1 VPSFHASLGP
11 AVPKGNFFPIGV
23 LYLVGA
29 IRCYAPIGQNVS
41 LVEKATAAHVQS
53 EDRGFVMK
61 TITFTGK
68 SSLSMLLFFAGLLS
82 FGAPNARA
90 DEEKDP
96 PTRVARIS
104 YVEGSVSLQ
113 PGGQGDW
120 GSAAKNRPVTIGDKI
135 WVDKDSRA
143 ELQAGPAA
151 IHLGSMTALSFLNL
165 DQGITQ
171 MRLAEGSV
179 NFRVSE
185 LRQGDLYEVDAPNL
199 AFTVKEAGAFRVD
212 VNDNGDSARV
222 TVIRGEGEV
231 TAGGKT
237 YEVHPG
243 ERAEFNGTENVQYSI
258 EKAPG
263 PDGLDRW
270 AAERDSKE
278 DRSVSAKYVSRDMVG
293 YDDLDDYGDWR
304 DEPEYGHVWYPRE
317 VAVGWAPY
325 SYGYWNWVG
334 PWGWTWVDYSPWGFA
349 PYHYGRWNYF
359 GGRWGWCPGPIYGP
373 PVYGPAFVGFFGGG
387 FGFGVGW
394 FPLGFGEPFFPWFRC
409 RREFITQINV
419 RNTFIRNTNVFN
431 TNIRNVGFVNAHNV
445 NAVTVANRNAFMNGQ
460 AINRGATHLTPAA
473 LRGAQVTNSV
483 GIHPT
488 QHSALGSVNMR
499 SNVAR
504 PPAAVQNRA
513 VMARTAPAAG
523 ASQMR
528 VHTVNSAGLTSGR
541 AGNASE
547 NSGMSQRLATQQNMP
562 ARNNAPTSNNRP
574 GNAPVMNGRLNST
587 PATSQMIRQRELSQ
601 NRPPSAMSNSNRTSA
616 SVMGNATSQRV
627 GNSPRTWEAQGSATD
642 RGRAPAGFGNSNR
655 PTTTAPAQTAR
666 MSDTNRPPWARGS
679 GQPAPSN
686 GQSSRPSAPSYNS
699 NRPSNSN
706 NGRAYE
712 PPQRSQPSSNNR
724 GYSQQPRSYNPPP
737 SRSYSEPRTYSA
749 PSRSYPAPSRSY
761 SAPSY
766 SAPSRGYS
774 GGGGGSRGGGG
785 YSGGGGGSRGYSG
798 GGGGGSHSSGG
809 GGGSSHSS
817 SGGGGSSHGG
827 GGSSSHGRH

>member
-1 VPSFHASLGP
+1 MLRSHRLERLISGSERPRVPTE
-11 AVPKGNFFPIGV
+11 N
-23 LYLVGA
+23 
-29 IRCYAPIGQNVS
+29 
-41 LVEKATAAHVQS
+41 
-53 EDRGFVMK
+53 RGFVMK
-61 TITFTGK
+61 KTFTGK
-68 SSLSMLLFFAGLLS
+68 SSLSMLLCFAGLLS
-82 FGAPNARA
+82 FAAPKARA

-104 YVEGSVSLQ
+104 YVDGSVSLQ

-120 GSAAKNRPVTIGDKI
+120 GSAAKNRPMTIGDKI

-143 ELQAGPAA
+143 ELQAGVAS

-165 DQGITQ
+165 DQGVTQ

-212 VNDNGDSARV
+212 VNENGDSARV

-243 ERAEFNGTENVQYSI
+243 ERAEFNGTENTQYSI

-270 AAERDSKE
+270 AAERDLKE
-278 DRSVSAKYVSRDMVG
+278 DHSVSAKYVSRDMVG

-334 PWGWTWVDYSPWGFA
+334 TWGWTWVDYSPWGFA

-359 GGRWGWCPGPIYGP
+359 GGRWGWCPGPVSGY
-373 PVYGPAFVGFFGGG
+373 PVYGPAFVGFFAGG

-409 RREFITQINV
+409 RHDFVERINV
-419 RNTFIRNTNVFN
+419 RNTFIRNRNVFN
-431 TNIRNVGFVNAHNV
+431 TNIRNVNFVNARNV

-483 GIHPT
+483 GIHATP
-488 QHSALGSVNMR
+488 HSALGSVNMR

-504 PPAAVQNRA
+504 PPASVQNRA
-513 VMARTAPAAG
+513 VIARTAPAAG

-528 VHTVNSAGLTSGR
+528 VHTVNNAGLTSGR
-541 AGNASE
+541 SGNAPV

-562 ARNNAPTSNNRP
+562 ARNNAPASNNRP
-574 GNAPVMNGRLNST
+574 GNAPAMNGRSGNM
-587 PATSQMIRQRELSQ
+587 PATSQMTRQWELSQ
-601 NRPPSAMSNSNRTSA
+601 NRPPSAMSNSNQASA
-616 SVMGNATSQRV
+616 SVVGNTASQRA
-627 GNSPRTWEAQGSATD
+627 GNSPRTWEAQGNATD
-642 RGRAPAGFGNSNR
+642 RARAPAGFGNSNR
-655 PTTTAPAQTAR
+655 PTTTVPAQTAR
-666 MSDTNRPPWARGS
+666 MSDANRPPWAHGG

-686 GQSSRPSAPSYNS
+686 GQSSRPSAPSFNS

-712 PPQRSQPSSNNR
+712 PPQRSQPSNNNR

-749 PSRSYPAPSRSY
+749 PSRSYPAQSRSY
-761 SAPSY
+761 STPSY
-766 SAPSRGYS
+766 SAPSRSYS
-774 GGGGGSRGGGG
+774 GGGGGSR
-785 YSGGGGGSRGYSG
+785 SYSG
-798 GGGGGSHSSGG
+798 GGGGGRSYSGGGGGGGNSHSSGG
-809 GGGSSHSS
+809 GGSSHSSGGGSHS